1 METDALRAL
10 IREKLQDGR
19 LPFETMSRFWGG
31 PADGEVCDA
40 CDQPITKKQLVL
52 EGLASTLSDRSKEKT
67 PIQFHVACFQ
77 IWDAERHA
85 LKS

>member
-10 IREKLQDGR
+10 IREKLQDDR
-19 LPFETMSRFWGG
+19 LPVETMSRFWGG

-52 EGLASTLSDRSKEKT
+52 EGLASTLSDRST